1 MAEARGIP
9 VVVSGPS
16 GVGKGTVIAK
26 LRQRCPDLVLSV
38 SMTTRP
44 PRPGESDGKDYFFV
58 STPRFEE
65 AIRNNELVE
74 WARVYAHYY
83 GTPTSF
89 LDEKCSQGRDVI
101 LDIDVQ
107 GAAAIRSLYPE
118 GILIYV
124 VPPSLEELRRRLFSR
139 AKGAGDDLELRLAQ
153 ACREFRFLGIYD
165 YLVINDDADT
175 AAEQLYHIIMAARL
189 RRERAAPV
197 LITQGILRPA

>member
-1 MAEARGIP
+1 MTKVRGIP

-16 GVGKGTVIAK
+16 GVGKGTVIAL

-44 PRPGESDGKDYFFV
+44 PRPGESHGKDYFFV
-58 STPRFEE
+58 STQRFEE
-65 AIRNNELVE
+65 AIQKDELVE

-83 GTPTSF
+83 GTPKSF
-89 LDEKCSQGRDVI
+89 LETICSQGQDVI

-124 VPPSLEELRRRLFSR
+124 LPPSLEELRRRLFSR
-139 AKGAGDDLELRLAQ
+139 AKGEGDDLELRLAQ
-153 ACREFRFLGIYD
+153 ARREFRFLGIYD
-165 YLVINDDADT
+165 YLVINDDAET
-175 AAEQLYHIIMAARL
+175 ASEQLCHIIMAARL
-189 RRERAAPV
+189 RRERAEPL
-197 LITQGILRPA
+197 LITHGILGPA